1 MSETYLLFIPHS
13 IEKSC
18 TTLLFFLPPFSSS
31 SFLQNFDFGLR
42 HPLLLAHHPRHPPP
56 SFSTRCVYPFHRHPS
71 RSSDQLS
78 LSFSLSISFFFC
90 LSSHVPTRLFHV
102 KKKKSEISPSKSR
115 AADATRRHHSSRNW
129 MEGTIFLLLLRD
141 RGGEGIFIARLI
153 KPCKFKFEASRI
165 F

>member
-18 TTLLFFLPPFSSS
+18 TTLLFFL
-31 SFLQNFDFGLR
+31 L
-42 HPLLLAHHPRHPPP
+42 PLLFLLLPSELRLRSPPSPPSRPPP
-56 SFSTRCVYPFHRHPS
+56 SSSTTEFFHPMCLPLPPPPFQIFGS
-71 RSSDQLS
+71 ALS
-78 LSFSLSISFFFC
+78 LFLSLYLVFFC

-115 AADATRRHHSSRNW
+115 AADATRRHHTSRNW

-153 KPCKFKFEASRI
+153 KLCKFKFEASRI

>member
-1 MSETYLLFIPHS
+1 MHYSPL
-13 IEKSC
+13 
-18 TTLLFFLPPFSSS
+18 LPPPPS
-31 SFLQNFDFGLR
+31 L
-42 HPLLLAHHPRHPPP
+42 PPP
-56 SFSTRCVYPFHRHPS
+56 SFRTSTSVSAIPSFSPTTLVIHHRVFPPDVSTPS
-71 RSSDQLS
+71 TATLPDLRISSLS
-78 LSFSLSISFFFC
+78 LSLSLSRFFFC

-115 AADATRRHHSSRNW
+115 AADATRRHHTSRNW